1 MISTTARSFQSEASL
16 CVSRP
21 ILLPTSC
28 RGREMGV
35 SQSLGPHPQARTS
48 SQPSWMALIT
58 SRMLYRWTSQ
68 KSRTPISVPMYH
80 PLKGHPGNS
89 RPPTS
94 SSMLATAGRA
104 YHLSSS
110 SRNHSYLAGRQGWWQ
125 WRLHCGPR
133 SPLIKAS
140 EKQSTKKTP
149 FQVLISKFIP
159 PGEVN
164 WTYMCHNYTFIHELF
179 QAIILSIK

>member
-1 MISTTARSFQSEASL
+1 MISTTARSFQSEATL

-28 RGREMGV
+28 RGRGMGV
-35 SQSLGPHPQARTS
+35 SQSLGPHPQAHTS
-48 SQPSWMALIT
+48 SRPSWTVLIT

-68 KSRTPISVPMYH
+68 KSRTPTSVPMYH

-110 SRNHSYLAGRQGWWQ
+110 SRNHSYLVGRQGWWQ
-125 WRLHCGPR
+125 WSLHFGPHPR
-133 SPLIKAS
+133 PNKSFRKR
-140 EKQSTKKTP
+140 
-149 FQVLISKFIP
+149 
-159 PGEVN
+159 VN
-164 WTYMCHNYTFIHELF
+164 QENSFSSADL
-179 QAIILSIK
+179 